1 MKKELLQTISKMS
14 YYTEPNSDI
23 RSKLVLDLS
32 NYATKNNATGVNTS
46 DLAAKKGFI
55 DLKAEVDKLDI
66 NKLMNTPTSLHN
78 LKNKNR

>member
-32 NYATKNNATGVNTS
+32 NYATKNN
-46 DLAAKKGFI
+46 
-55 DLKAEVDKLDI
+55 
-66 NKLMNTPTSLHN
+66 
-78 LKNKNR
+78 